1 MSGGSY
7 NYLYG
12 QIEDEYVGRM
22 YDPILNEMMKDLV
35 VLLKDL
41 EWWQSGDNA
50 EEYYRKT
57 VKEFKRKYFKD
68 INKTT
73 KEIILKEVDKVLIE
87 AGIKEEE

>member
-7 NYLYG
+7 NYMFG
-12 QIEDEYVGRM
+12 RVEDEYVGRM

-35 VLLKDL
+35 AVLYNL
-41 EWWQSGDNA
+41 EWWQSGDIG
-50 EEYYRKT
+50 EEDYRKT
-57 VKEFKRKYFKD
+57 VKKFKEKYFKN

-87 AGIKEEE
+87 AGIKEE

>member
-7 NYLYG
+7 NYMFG
-12 QIEDEYVGRM
+12 RVEDEYVGRM

-57 VKEFKRKYFKD
+57 VKKFKEKYFKN
-68 INKTT
+68 ISETT

-87 AGIKEEE
+87 AGIKEE